1 MRFIIDAYNVIR
13 TNPEGK
19 QIESRQGNLPAR
31 AWLIDLCRAAVRN
44 GEKWIVVF
52 DGDGTAAAEQLH
64 GGTLEVRYAA
74 PHTADE
80 VVRQLGEDAIAL
92 KQEARIVSSDGEVQ
106 VSGCEHMDSPSFVA
120 FLKKR
125 KAKGERPKTPSKKDL
140 GENIL
145 AALAEKR
152 CVTGSAVANT
162 LKDDFI
168 ALISYLFAR
177 KLAPQK
183 MAREIEKYLRERL
196 PLQPNPDPQKEV
208 FRIIK
213 SCIEALSR

>member
-19 QIESRQGNLPAR
+19 LIESRQGNLPAR

-52 DGDGTAAAEQLH
+52 DGDGTATAEQVH
-64 GGTLEVRYAA
+64 GGTLEVRYAT
-74 PHTADE
+74 PQTADE

-92 KQEARIVSSDGEVQ
+92 KISARIVSSDGEVR
-106 VSGCEHMDSPSFVA
+106 VSGCEHVDSQSFVEFLNRRKVKGDRPKSPSKQA
-120 FLKKR
+120 LC
-125 KAKGERPKTPSKKDL
+125 
-140 GENIL
+140 ENIL
-145 AALAEKR
+145 KTLAEKR
-152 CVTGSAVANT
+152 HIPMDAISYK
-162 LKDDFI
+162 LKDEVTEC
-168 ALISYLFAR
+168 ISYLFAR
-177 KLAPQK
+177 NLAPQK
-183 MAREIEKYLRERL
+183 MAREIEKYLRDLL

-213 SCIEALSR
+213 SRIESLSR